1 MNCETSQTV
10 LQSLRSLLKD
20 ETLHFPVGSTEMLHR
35 SDRLKWREDLPSPSL
50 NSVTHSLV
58 EGQ

>member
-1 MNCETSQTV
+1 
-10 LQSLRSLLKD
+10 LLALLKD
-20 ETLHFPVGSTEMLHR
+20 ESLHFPVGSTEMLHG